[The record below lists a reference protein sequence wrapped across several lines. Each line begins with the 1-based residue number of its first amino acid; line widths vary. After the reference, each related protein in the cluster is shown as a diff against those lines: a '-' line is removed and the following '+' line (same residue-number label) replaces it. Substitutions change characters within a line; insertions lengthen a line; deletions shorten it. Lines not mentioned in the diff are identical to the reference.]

1 MRNLLDKLLGLQPGE
16 VLVEPE
22 FFFRRGWVLA
32 LLLAIGAVAFAVWLY
47 RSENVPSRVRRAWM
61 TAFHALALT
70 LLCAMLM
77 GPAVAYKLIKPIR
90 QTVLVLLDT
99 SESMSLTDKRDDP
112 RDVDE
117 AAAAIGKGT
126 RTETGG
132 PVRTQALAQAV
143 SSLSRLKLAQAALA
157 NPSINLL
164 PRLGADCEVRFF
176 CFDDTLKPCAGEGSD
191 MAWLR
196 GQAATGKVSRIGS
209 AVDEAV
215 ARYAGQPIAG
225 VVVLSDFAWNQGE
238 DPLVVAGQLRE
249 RGIPVYTV
257 GIGLPAPP
265 DINVRRIV
273 APDVVFA
280 GDKVPLRVQLDSVG
294 YDQKTCDLTLLV
306 SGKPVQNRT
315 VTLTGGTQFEELI
328 LTPGEA
334 GSATLEMQIA
344 PLPNEAST
352 ANNSATHKVRIIDEK
367 IKVLYVEGM
376 PRWEYRYLRWVLLRD
391 PRLEVKFLM
400 TQGDANLAAISPYH
414 IAKYPEDAAAAMKND
429 LVILGDVPATYFTAA
444 QLDRIEELVKT
455 RGGSLLMLAGPIGAP
470 MTYLNTPIG
479 KMLPVSIGAGGWMP
493 VSDTVH
499 PVVTPEG
506 EQSRIVSLALP
517 RERNDRLWETL
528 KPLGF
533 LPELTGAKAG
543 ATVLLSISSAAD
555 RSKPYPLVAWHRY
568 GNGKTMFVGTEDLWR
583 LRREVGDLY
592 HAQFWGQAIQFLTL
606 SRLLGENKRITIET
620 DRASYAAG
628 EHVQVFANVLSDAY
642 EPVRLPL
649 YTVRVEKKGEKGDSV
664 ELALTPVPGVGGLY
678 TGLFVPDADGG
689 YMVRTAQDEQAAANS
704 VEFEILAIPLEQR
717 ETAMQQQACA
727 RMAEL
732 SGGKAYTF
740 RTLSALPDGIVKK
753 EQTRIIRTER
763 NLWDLP
769 ALFVLLVLVC
779 GVEWFMRRRDNLV

>member
-1 MRNLLDKLLGLQPGE
+1 MTSLLNKLLGLQPGE
-16 VLVEPE
+16 VLADPE
-22 FFFRRGWVLA
+22 FFFRRGGVWA
-32 LLLAIGAVAFAVWLY
+32 LLLTVCAVAFAVWLY
-47 RSENVPSRVRRAWM
+47 RSENVPSRTRRVLM
-61 TAFHALALT
+61 TTFQALSLS
-70 LLCAMLM
+70 LLCAMMM
-77 GPAVAYKLIKPIR
+77 GPVVAYKLIKPIR

-99 SESMSLTDKRDDP
+99 SESMSLTDKREDP
-112 RDVDE
+112 QDVEE
-117 AAAAIGKGT
+117 AVAAIGKAT
-126 RTETGG
+126 QTETGG
-132 PVRTQALAQAV
+132 LGRTQALAQAV
-143 SSLSRLKLAQAALA
+143 SSFSRLKLAQAALE

-164 PRLGADCEVRFF
+164 PRLGVGCEVRFF
-176 CFDDTLKPCAGEGSD
+176 CFDDTLKPGAGEGSD
-191 MAWLR
+191 MTWLR
-196 GQAATGKVSRIGS
+196 GQTATGKVSRIGS
-209 AVDEAV
+209 AVDNAV
-215 ARYAGQPIAG
+215 ARYAGQPIVG

-238 DPLVVAGQLRE
+238 DPLLVSERFRE

-257 GIGLPAPP
+257 GVGLPAPS
-265 DINVRRIV
+265 DIHVRRIV

-294 YDQKTCDLTLLV
+294 YDQQACALTLLV
-306 SGKPVQNRT
+306 NGKPAQNRT

-328 LTPGEA
+328 LIPAEA
-334 GSATLEMQIA
+334 GSATLEMEIA

-376 PRWEYRYLRWVLLRD
+376 PRWEYRYLRWILLRD

-429 LVILGDVPATYFTAA
+429 LVILGDVPAAYFSTA
-444 QLDRIEELVKT
+444 QLDRMEELVKT
-455 RGGSLLMLAGPIGAP
+455 RGGSLLMLAGPLGAP
-470 MTYLNTPIG
+470 MTYANTPIG
-479 KMLPVSIGAGGWMP
+479 KMLPVSIGTGGWMP
-493 VSDTVH
+493 VSDTIH
-499 PVVTPEG
+499 PIVTPEG
-506 EQSRIVSLALP
+506 EQSRMVSLALP

-528 KPLGF
+528 KPMGL
-533 LPELTGAKAG
+533 LPELTGAKPG
-543 ATVLLSISSAAD
+543 ATVLLSLSSARD

-583 LRREVGDLY
+583 LRREVGEVY

-620 DRASYAAG
+620 DRATYSAG

-642 EPVRLPL
+642 EPVRLTA
-649 YTVRVEKKGEKGDSV
+649 YTVRVEKKGERSDSV

-678 TGLFVPDADGG
+678 TGLFVPDAAGS
-689 YMVRTAQDEQAAANS
+689 YVIRTAQDEPSAANS

-717 ETAMQQQACA
+717 ETAMQQQVCDK
-727 RMAEL
+727 MAEL

-740 RTLSALPDGIVKK
+740 RTLSSLPDGIVKK
-753 EQTRIIRTER
+753 EQVKVIRTER
-763 NLWDLP
+763 NLWDRP
-769 ALFVLLVLVC
+769 AVFVLLVLIC

>member
-1 MRNLLDKLLGLQPGE
+1 MTSILNKLLGLQPGE
-16 VLVEPE
+16 VLAVPE
-22 FFFRRGWVLA
+22 FFFRRGWGWA
-32 LLLAIGAVAFAVWLY
+32 LLLAVCAVAFAVWLY
-47 RSENVPSRVRRAWM
+47 RAENVPSRTRRVLM
-61 TAFHALALT
+61 TTFQALALS
-70 LLCAMLM
+70 LLCAMMM
-77 GPAVAYKLIKPIR
+77 GPTVAYKLIKPIR

-99 SESMSLTDKRDDP
+99 SESMSLTDKREDP
-112 RDVDE
+112 QDVEE
-117 AAAAIGKGT
+117 AAAAIGKAT
-126 RTETGG
+126 RTEAGG
-132 PVRTQALAQAV
+132 QARTQAPAQAV
-143 SSLSRLKLAQAALA
+143 SSLSRLKLAQAALE

-176 CFDDTLKPCAGEGSD
+176 CFDDTLRPCAGDGPD

-196 GQAATGKVSRIGS
+196 AQTATGKVSRIGS
-209 AVDEAV
+209 AVDDAV

-238 DPLVVAGQLRE
+238 DPLVVSERFHE

-265 DINVRRIV
+265 DINVRQIV

-294 YDQKTCDLTLLV
+294 YDQKACDLALLV
-306 SGKPVQNRT
+306 NGKPVQNRT
-315 VTLTGGTQFEELI
+315 LTLTGGTQFEELI
-328 LTPGEA
+328 LTPTET

-352 ANNSATHKVRIIDEK
+352 ANNNATHKVRVIDEK

-400 TQGDANLAAISPYH
+400 TQGDVNLAAISPHH

-470 MTYLNTPIG
+470 ITYANTPISR
-479 KMLPVSIGAGGWMP
+479 MLPVNVGAGGWMP

-506 EQSRIVSLALP
+506 EQSRIVSLMLP

-533 LPELTGAKAG
+533 LPELTGAKPG
-543 ATVLLSISSAAD
+543 ATVLLSLSSTTD
-555 RSKPYPLVAWHRY
+555 RSKAYPLVAWHRY
-568 GNGKTMFVGTEDLWR
+568 GNGKAMFVGTEDLWR
-583 LRREVGDLY
+583 LRREVGEVY
-592 HAQFWGQAIQFLTL
+592 HAKFWGQAIQFLTL

-620 DRASYAAG
+620 DRATYAAG

-642 EPVRLPL
+642 EPVRLSA
-649 YTVRVEKKGEKGDSV
+649 YTVRVEKKGEKGDSA
-664 ELALTPVPGVGGLY
+664 ELSLTPVPGVDGLY
-678 TGLFVPDADGG
+678 TGLFVPDADGS
-689 YMVRTAQDEQAAANS
+689 YIIRTAQDEQASANS

-717 ETAMQQQACA
+717 ETAMQKQLCGK
-727 RMAEL
+727 MAEL

-740 RTLSALPDGIVKK
+740 RTLSSLPDGIVKK
-753 EQTRIIRTER
+753 EQVKVIRTER

-779 GVEWFMRRRDNLV
+779 GAEWFMRRRDNLV